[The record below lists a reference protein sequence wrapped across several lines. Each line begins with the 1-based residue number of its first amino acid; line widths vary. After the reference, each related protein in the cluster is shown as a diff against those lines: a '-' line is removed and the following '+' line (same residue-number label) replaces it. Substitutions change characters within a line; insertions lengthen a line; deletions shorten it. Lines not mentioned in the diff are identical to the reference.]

1 MLSLAEI
8 EKNYPANLRPF
19 KRNLLREYLQYK
31 ILQIIYAS
39 PFANRLIFL
48 GGMALRIIHG
58 SQRFSEDIDFDN
70 LNLKTHDFSRVAEA
84 VAHGLELEGYK
95 VETRSVFKGAYRCY
109 IRFPGLL
116 YDNKLTGHQE
126 EKILIQLDAA
136 PHGFRYEPHR
146 VILNKFD
153 VFTEI
158 LAVPADI
165 LLSQKIAAIF
175 GRKTAKGRDFYDV
188 VFLLAGTTPNYD
200 YLKLKLKIATPS
212 DLKAKLLVKCRSL
225 DFKKLAKDVEPFL
238 MSTADKQKVILFEEY
253 IKNAKLS

>member
-1 MLSLAEI
+1 MLSLIEI

-39 PFANRLIFL
+39 SFANRLVFL
-48 GGMALRIIHG
+48 GGTALRIIHG
-58 SQRFSEDIDFDN
+58 SRRFSEDIDFDN
-70 LNLKTHDFSRVAEA
+70 LSLKEHDFSHVAET
-84 VAHGLELEGYK
+84 VVKGLELEGYK
-95 VETRSVFKGAYRCY
+95 VETRSVLKGAYRCY

-116 YDNKLTGHQE
+116 YDNKLTGHRE

-136 PHGFRYEPHR
+136 PHGFRYEPR
-146 VILNKFD
+146 RIILNKFD

-158 LAVPADI
+158 LAVPADV

-188 VFLLAGTTPNYD
+188 VFLLAETKPNYD
-200 YLKLKLKIATPS
+200 YLKLKLGIATPS
-212 DLKAKLLVKCRSL
+212 DLKTKLLAKCRAL
-225 DFKKLAKDVEPFL
+225 DFKKLTKDVEPFL
-238 MSTADKQKVILFEEY
+238 MSPADNQKVSLFEAY
-253 IKNAKLS
+253 IKNAELA